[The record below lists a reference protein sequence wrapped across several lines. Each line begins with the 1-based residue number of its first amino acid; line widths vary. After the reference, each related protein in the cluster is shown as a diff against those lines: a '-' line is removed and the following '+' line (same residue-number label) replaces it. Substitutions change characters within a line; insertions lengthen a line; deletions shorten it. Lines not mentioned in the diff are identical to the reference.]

1 MMVGT
6 VISKT
11 TLKLATILAIMPLAA
26 SFAYGAP
33 IEPDAIANATFDS
46 WQKSKSGKGDSKNG
60 GEEAVLEIDQQS
72 GEVEAAKP
80 EAPKPDAAKVAVP
93 GQPDAVVETP
103 EQSTDV
109 PDEAAAQVSA
119 NPEAE
124 KELKAAEEKAA
135 EEKKSEEGGDKKQA
149 EADPFLI
156 RVQVL
161 LDRAYTSPGEID
173 GMFGD
178 NTRKALAAYRAMK
191 GLPAKGEL
199 DEKLWD
205 SLAQDTA
212 SPIQSYELT
221 AEDIKGPYFP
231 DLAEDY
237 AELAKLEQI
246 GYRNV
251 TEMLAERFHM
261 DEGLLKALNPDADFE
276 KAGTKITVVAPGGA
290 PDAEVTRILVDK
302 KKGELRAYVGD
313 AKEPAFV
320 APASIGSEDTPS
332 PSGKVEV
339 VAVVKDPTYT
349 YNPEINFQQGEN
361 KEKMELPAGP
371 NGPVGNVWIDLSKPT
386 YGIHG
391 TPWPNLVNKSGSH
404 GCVRLTNWD
413 VGRLAELVKAKKTKV
428 EFVD

>member
-6 VISKT
+6 VISKN
-11 TLKLATILAIMPLAA
+11 TLKLATILAVMPFGA
-26 SFAYGAP
+26 SFALAAQ
-33 IEPDAIANATFDS
+33 IEPDAIANATFET
-46 WQKSKSGKGDSKNG
+46 WQQRQSGDAPVLELDPKSGD
-60 GEEAVLEIDQQS
+60 
-72 GEVEAAKP
+72 VEAAEP
-80 EAPKPDAAKVAVP
+80 ESGDKPDAAKVAVP

-119 NPEAE
+119 DPEAE
-124 KELKAAEEKAA
+124 KQLEEAEEKAEDESA
-135 EEKKSEEGGDKKQA
+135 DKEQA

-161 LDRAYTSPGEID
+161 LDRAYASPGEID
-173 GMFGD
+173 GMLGN
-178 NTRKALAAYRAMK
+178 NTRKALSAYRAMK
-191 GLPAKGEL
+191 GMPAN
-199 DEKLWD
+199 DEIDAEVWA
-205 SLAQDTA
+205 SLAKDTQ
-212 SPIQSYELT
+212 SPIQTYELT
-221 AEDIKGPYFP
+221 GEDIKGPFVP
-231 DLAEDY
+231 DLSDDY
-237 AELAKLEQI
+237 AELAKLDQI
-246 GYRNV
+246 SYRNI

-276 KAGTKITVVAPGGA
+276 KAGTKITVVATGGA
-290 PDAEVTRILVDK
+290 PEAEVDRIVIDK
-302 KKGELRAYVGD
+302 GKGEMRAYGKGEAPV
-313 AKEPAFV
+313 FV
-320 APASIGSEDTPS
+320 APASIGSNDTPS

-339 VAVVKDPTYT
+339 VTVVRDPTYT
-349 YNPEINFQQGEN
+349 YNPDVNFQQGEN

-391 TPWPNLVNKSGSH
+391 TPSPNLVNKSGSH

-413 VGRLAELVKAKKTKV
+413 AGRLAELVKPKKTKV

>member
-1 MMVGT
+1 MMVGK

-26 SFAYGAP
+26 PFAYAAP

-46 WQKSKSGKGDSKNG
+46 WQKSKNGDG

-72 GEVEAAKP
+72 GDVEAA
-80 EAPKPDAAKVAVP
+80 ETEGAEPDGAKVAVP

-109 PDEAAAQVSA
+109 PDEAAAQVSTD
-119 NPEAE
+119 PEAE
-124 KELKAAEEKAA
+124 KELEAAEQKAT
-135 EEKKSEEGGDKKQA
+135 EETADEKQA

-161 LDRAYTSPGEID
+161 LDRAHASPGEID

-178 NTRKALAAYRAMK
+178 NTRKALAAYRAMN
-191 GLPAKGEL
+191 GLPEKGEL
-199 DEKLWD
+199 DEQLWE
-205 SLAQDTA
+205 SLSKDAET
-212 SPIQSYELT
+212 PIQTYELT

-231 DLAEDY
+231 DLSEDY
-237 AELAKLEQI
+237 ADLAELEQI
-246 GYRNV
+246 GYRNI

-261 DEGLLKALNPDADFE
+261 DEGLLKALNPEADFE

-290 PDAEVTRILVDK
+290 PEADVTRILVDK
-302 KKGELRAYVGD
+302 EKGELRAYVGD
-313 AKEPAFV
+313 AEEAVFV

-391 TPWPNLVNKSGSH
+391 TPLPNLVNKSGSH

-413 VGRLAELVKAKKTKV
+413 ANRLAELVKAKTTTV